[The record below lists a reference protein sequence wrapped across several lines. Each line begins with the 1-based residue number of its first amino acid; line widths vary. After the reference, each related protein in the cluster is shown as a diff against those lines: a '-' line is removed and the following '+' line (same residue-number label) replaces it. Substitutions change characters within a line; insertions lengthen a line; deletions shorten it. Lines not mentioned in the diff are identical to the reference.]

1 MQYNLLQTFRK
12 KSNNPD
18 LNVNALY
25 EFECE
30 TVTALN
36 FQKEDFVLQNFNFQV
51 EFSDRTASDDV
62 KKTFSRY
69 YFD

>member
-51 EFSDRTASDDV
+51 KFSDRTASDDV

-69 YFD
+69 CFD